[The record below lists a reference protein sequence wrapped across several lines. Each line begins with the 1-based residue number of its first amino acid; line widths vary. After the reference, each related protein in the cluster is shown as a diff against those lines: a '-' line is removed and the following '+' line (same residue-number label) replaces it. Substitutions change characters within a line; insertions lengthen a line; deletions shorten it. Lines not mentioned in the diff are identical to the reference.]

1 MPYLSYSHDEHK
13 IDPAWGFVVDSWRPS
28 QLRAR
33 AVILSQTA
41 EYALRAVL
49 YLAEHAD
56 QDPVPVETIAEALS
70 LPRNYLSK
78 TLHLLAKRGILSSSR
93 GPGGGFGLAV
103 PAAELSLRSVVEP
116 FDDLERRRQC
126 LLGRRECSDSTACGA
141 HHRWKEVADH
151 VTSFFRETTV
161 EDLIEDD

>member
-1 MPYLSYSHDEHK
+1 M
-13 IDPAWGFVVDSWRPS
+13 
-28 QLRAR
+28 
-33 AVILSQTA
+33 ILSQTA

-49 YLAEHAD
+49 YLAEQAEE
-56 QDPVPVETIAEALS
+56 DPVPVETMAEALS

-78 TLHLLAKRGILSSSR
+78 TLHLLAKRGVLSSSR

-103 PAAELSLRSVVEP
+103 PAAELSLLSVVEP

-126 LLGRRECSDSTACGA
+126 LLGRRECSDLTPCVA

-151 VTSFFRETTV
+151 VTCFFRETTV
-161 EDLIEDD
+161 EDLLVEPVGRVGGS